1 MTICNRQLI
10 EREACY
16 SLRGIAMIC
25 IVSHHLWQFSM
36 MRFCMHYLTMLGY
49 LFQSLGYL
57 CAGLFFLLSGY
68 GLYCSLRRIGKIT
81 SKYVCSHLAKLYLD
95 SRTISDYRKDNKD
108 SITEVFKEFNKFCMG
123 TKDFLKVLYLY
134 GWQQV
139 QGSQCQ
145 GQQFYV

>member
-81 SKYVCSHLAKLYLD
+81 SKYVCSHTLIFNFLFDTCLIRVWTRQVVFTLHYH
-95 SRTISDYRKDNKD
+95 
-108 SITEVFKEFNKFCMG
+108 SIAHSCKEF
-123 TKDFLKVLYLY
+123 LQPAVP
-134 GWQQV
+134 
-139 QGSQCQ
+139 
-145 GQQFYV
+145 